1 MSNSKKEKIMH
12 QKISENESA
21 LIKFFSNI
29 EKNYD
34 IFVYEML
41 NDFSVTVWIPFLS
54 DIIQYLHIFFFPFKE
69 NVSYYFYS

>member
-41 NDFSVTVWIPFLS
+41 NDFSVNVWIPFLS

>member
-41 NDFSVTVWIPFLS
+41 KDFSVTVWIPFLS

>member
-41 NDFSVTVWIPFLS
+41 KDFSVTVWIPFLS

-69 NVSYYFYS
+69 NVSYYFFS

>member
-1 MSNSKKEKIMH
+1 MSNSKKEQIIH
-12 QKISENESA
+12 QKISGNESA

-41 NDFSVTVWIPFLS
+41 NDFSVNVWIPFLS

-69 NVSYYFYS
+69 NVSYYFCS

>member
-12 QKISENESA
+12 QKVSENESA

-41 NDFSVTVWIPFLS
+41 KDFSVTVWIPFLS

>member
-12 QKISENESA
+12 QKISENESS

-41 NDFSVTVWIPFLS
+41 NDFSVNVWIPFLS

-69 NVSYYFYS
+69 NVSYYFCS

>member
-41 NDFSVTVWIPFLS
+41 KDFSVNVWIPFLS

-69 NVSYYFYS
+69 NVSYYFCS